1 MGDGDDH
8 TVAVSREGGSPDFP
22 VLGYAAFW
30 PAFPP
35 CLGEGEGSEKAG
47 EIESLGFSR
56 CLAIANKG
64 GIYPSLRSADTFQGS
79 LASPPSATHQS

>member
-35 CLGEGEGSEKAG
+35 CLGEGRGLRRRERWKAWV
-47 EIESLGFSR
+47 FPD
-56 CLAIANKG
+56 A
-64 GIYPSLRSADTFQGS
+64 
-79 LASPPSATHQS
+79 